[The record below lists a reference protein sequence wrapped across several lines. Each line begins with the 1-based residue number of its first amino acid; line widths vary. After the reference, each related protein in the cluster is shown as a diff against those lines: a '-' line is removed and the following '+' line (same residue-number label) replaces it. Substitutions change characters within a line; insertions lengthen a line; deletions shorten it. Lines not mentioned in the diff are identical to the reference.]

1 MCIGHWEG
9 VAGDSVNSGAGVW
22 NRVVIWNSVF
32 LMTVI
37 DLLIVAVAGYGLA
50 FFLRARRR
58 AAKRHAIRGMGA
70 IIAGL
75 TVIGGFFFAD
85 LLIMHALPL
94 FVPRARAVA
103 VMIEMHLNFHWLAS
117 LGGIGLI
124 GFGLVAATRQM
135 FALIDGIETSEA
147 RSRHELELRQ
157 ETEDALRESEA
168 RLKRAQRQA
177 KLGYWRW
184 SFEEERLTYWSE
196 EATEI
201 GRYPKGEGALDYDCM
216 VRAFHP
222 EDRDRAL
229 AEYQAADAERRD
241 FRLEYRVVNDD
252 GKIRHVRE
260 IGEIEYGADGA
271 PIAHV
276 GTVQDITDLKEIE
289 EALRKSEASLANA
302 QRIAGLGH
310 WDLDLGTGE
319 LVWSPEVFRILQ
331 IAEEDFDGTSQA
343 YYDRLHPSDRDFVRR
358 HMEAAR
364 YEGKPYD
371 IDHRIVLPNG
381 ELRYLHEQAEVIFDE
396 AGKPVRISGT
406 THDITDRKRAEQA
419 MWRSEARLANAQR
432 IAQLG
437 NWDWNIETDEVWW
450 SDEVYRVFGIE
461 PGGVVEGY
469 DGFLA
474 AVHGDDRARFEEIV
488 GGGLRNRTPFALDH
502 RILRPSGEVRYVH
515 QQAEVVYD
523 DDGTP
528 IRMAGVV
535 HDVSERKRTEEDLRK
550 SEARF
555 AGILDIAPEA
565 IISIDSAGRIQMF
578 NQGAE
583 AIFGYASDEV
593 LEQNLDILLPVE
605 LRTRHVALVEAFNR
619 APEASRLMSRR
630 AEIVGLRKD
639 GSQFPAEASISKLDL
654 GGEML
659 FTVLLR
665 DITERK
671 EVERA
676 VLRGREEAEVANR
689 AKSEFLANMSH
700 ELRTPLNAIIGFAE
714 IIMDEVLGPV
724 GNEKYRDYAK
734 DINDSGQHLLE
745 IINDILDLSKI
756 ETGQVALREEEI
768 DVPEVVHGCLKLI
781 GERAKSAGVDLIA
794 DFDTE
799 TYPVLLADRRMLK
812 QILVN
817 LLSNAV
823 KFTPPGGRVT
833 VSAHCDP
840 AAGYTLTIADTGIG
854 IAPDDIPKALARFAQ
869 VDARLDRRFEG
880 TGLGLPLSKALV
892 ELHGGSLELESEV
905 CVGTTVTIRF
915 PAARVAPRKAATRAA
930 S

>member
-1 MCIGHWEG
+1 
-9 VAGDSVNSGAGVW
+9 
-22 NRVVIWNSVF
+22 VIWNSVF

-37 DLLIVAVAGYGLA
+37 DLLIVGVASYGLA
-50 FFLRARRR
+50 FFLRSRRR
-58 AAKRHAIRGMGA
+58 AAKRHAIPGMGT
-70 IIAGL
+70 IIIGLCVIAG
-75 TVIGGFFFAD
+75 FFLAD

-94 FVPRARAVA
+94 FVSRARAMV
-103 VMIEMHLNFHWLAS
+103 VMSEMHLNLYWLVS

-135 FALIDGIETSEA
+135 FALVDRIETSEA
-147 RSRHELELRQ
+147 HSRLELELRQ

-168 RLKRAQRQA
+168 RLKRAQGQA
-177 KLGYWRW
+177 RLGYWRW

-196 EATEI
+196 ETAEICGYATD
-201 GRYPKGEGALDYDCM
+201 EGDLVYDQM
-216 VRAFHP
+216 MQAFHS
-222 EDRDRAL
+222 EDRDRVL
-229 AEYQAADAERRD
+229 AEYHAADAERRD
-241 FRLEYRVVNDD
+241 FGVEYRVVRED
-252 GKIRHVRE
+252 GEVSHVRE
-260 IGEIEYGADGA
+260 IGEIEYDADGE

-310 WDLDLGTGE
+310 WDLDLVTKE

-331 IAEEDFDGTSQA
+331 VAEEDFDSTSQV
-343 YYDRLHPSDRDFVRR
+343 YYERLHPSDRAFVRR
-358 HMEAAR
+358 NMEAAQ
-364 YEGKPYD
+364 YEGQAYD
-371 IDHRIVLPNG
+371 IDHRIVRPDG
-381 ELRYLHEQAEVIFDE
+381 ETRYLNEQAEVIFDE
-396 AGKPVRISGT
+396 AGKPVRIRGT

-432 IAQLG
+432 IARLG
-437 NWDWNIETDEVWW
+437 NWDWDIENDEVWW
-450 SDEVYRVFGIE
+450 SDQIYRVLDVE
-461 PGGVVEGY
+461 PGDIEEGFHS
-469 DGFLA
+469 FLA
-474 AVHGDDRARFEEIV
+474 VVHEDDRARFEEVV
-488 GGGLRNRTPFALDH
+488 GGGLRSRAAFAFDH
-502 RILRPSGEVRYVH
+502 RIVRPCGEVRYVH
-515 QQAEVVYD
+515 EQAEIVYD
-523 DDGTP
+523 DDGKP

-535 HDVSERKRTEEDLRK
+535 HDISGPKRAEEDLRK
-550 SEARF
+550 SEARV

-565 IISIDSAGRIQMF
+565 VISIDRSGRIQLF

-583 AIFGYASDEV
+583 SIFGYDSEEV
-593 LEQNLDILLPVE
+593 LGQPLELLMPPRYRGE
-605 LRTRHVALVEAFNR
+605 HAALVEAFER

-630 AEIVGLRKD
+630 PEIVGLHKD
-639 GSQFPAEASISKLDL
+639 GTEFPAEASLSKLDL

-671 EVERA
+671 AVERTI
-676 VLRGREEAEVANR
+676 LRGKEEAEIANR

-714 IIMDEVLGPV
+714 IIMGEVLGPV
-724 GNEKYRDYAK
+724 GNEKYRGYAK

-768 DVPEVVHGCLKLI
+768 DVPEAVRVCLKLI
-781 GERAKSAGVDLIA
+781 GERARSAGVDLVA
-794 DFDTE
+794 GFESE
-799 TYPVLLADRRMLK
+799 TYPTLLADRRILK

-823 KFTPPGGRVT
+823 KFTPQGGRVT
-833 VSAHCDP
+833 VSAHGDP
-840 AAGYTLTIADTGIG
+840 AAGYVLTITDTGIG

-869 VDARLDRRFEG
+869 IDASLDRRFEG
-880 TGLGLPLSKALV
+880 TGLGLPLSKAFV

-905 CVGTTVTIRF
+905 GAGTTVTIRF
-915 PAARVAPRKAATRAA
+915 PARRVVPCQAAGTGDMTAREA